1 MWSDDKGIITGKG
14 SAGFTL
20 VEVLIALVIIG
31 LVATASIKLVIMS
44 GRSLEEVSLQRDIIE
59 KGRELQFEAIRG
71 ALPDSGRERDLSWE
85 IRKIS
90 IPILEGQWTVNY
102 RTLLVSYSGREILF
116 YIP

>member
-1 MWSDDKGIITGKG
+1 MWSGKDIRNGKG

-20 VEVLIALVIIG
+20 VEVLVALVIIG

-44 GRSLEEVSLQRDIIE
+44 GRSLEEVTLQRDIIE

-71 ALPDSGRERDLSWE
+71 ALPDSGTEKDLSWE
-85 IRKIS
+85 IKKIS
-90 IPILEGQWTVNY
+90 VPILEGQWTVNY
-102 RTLLVSYSGREILF
+102 RTLLVSSSGREILF

>member
-1 MWSDDKGIITGKG
+1 MWSGKGIPGGEG
-14 SAGFTL
+14 SPGFTL
-20 VEVLIALVIIG
+20 VEVLIALVIVG

-59 KGRELQFEAIRG
+59 KGRRLQFEAIRG
-71 ALPDSGRERDLSWE
+71 SLPDSGSESELSWE
-85 IRKIS
+85 IKKIS

-102 RTLLVSYSGREILF
+102 RTLLVRSSGREILF